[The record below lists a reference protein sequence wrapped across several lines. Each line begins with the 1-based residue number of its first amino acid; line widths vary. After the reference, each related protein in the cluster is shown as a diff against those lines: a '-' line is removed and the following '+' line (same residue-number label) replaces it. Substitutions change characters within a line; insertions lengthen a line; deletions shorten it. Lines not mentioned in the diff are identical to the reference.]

1 MSAIREYYAC
11 AAEVDP
17 ITGSANTPT
26 GKIECVAIKEGECFF
41 ADTNHSLCKYIP
53 GEALKKVVFERKYPG
68 YTIHSSNGGNG
79 GGATNATIAN
89 PNHTMPK
96 GVVTAVNGMK

>member
-1 MSAIREYYAC
+1 MSAVREYYAC

-17 ITGSANTPT
+17 ITGSASIPA

-41 ADTNHSLCKYIP
+41 ADADRSLCKYIP

-68 YTIHSSNGGNG
+68 YTIRAGNG
-79 GGATNATIAN
+79 SANSSGAAT
-89 PNHTMPK
+89 PDLTMPK
-96 GVVTAVNGMK
+96 AVVHAVNGMK

>member
-1 MSAIREYYAC
+1 MSAVREYYAC

-17 ITGSANTPT
+17 ITGSASIPA

-41 ADTNHSLCKYIP
+41 ADADRSLCKYIP

-68 YTIHSSNGGNG
+68 YTIRGSSTG
-79 GGATNATIAN
+79 GGATT
-89 PNHTMPK
+89 PDLTMPK
-96 GVVTAVNGMK
+96 AVVNAVNGMK